1 MALTPWVHGPSWSS
15 FHAPGHKFGR
25 RGRPH
30 GMFVVVCWGGHRG
43 GDMVSDMVNP
53 GDFFFLKSSVFLIS
67 CYHVSRCLDTWIIV
81 DQYGAIWIVAL
92 LCLHYP
98 FPVDRLCSMRQWSV
112 FFQSNFR
119 STWCQLQ
126 SVHIKCCPKDMAIA
140 TVWFGWVF
148 IFLLLPYSQHVSN
161 KNSFTFCCQHLQ
173 TSTWGILYF
182 HVINS
187 D

>member
-15 FHAPGHKFGR
+15 FHAPWRKFGLR

-30 GMFVVVCWGGHRG
+30 GMFVVVFL
-43 GDMVSDMVNP
+43 P
-53 GDFFFLKSSVFLIS
+53 GSPGWWHGVRYGESRRFIFLKSSVFLIS

-112 FFQSNFR
+112 FFKSNFR

-126 SVHIKCCPKDMAIA
+126 SVHIKCCPKNMAIT

-148 IFLLLPYSQHVSN
+148 IFLLLP
-161 KNSFTFCCQHLQ
+161 L
-173 TSTWGILYF
+173 TSTIFPTCLKQ
-182 HVINS
+182 